1 MSQIPAL
8 RSDALANRRKLIEA
22 AHAVFA
28 ERGLNAEMKEIAERA
43 GLGVG
48 TIYRN
53 FATKEELLVAIVGA
67 LMDQAEAV
75 VRRAEVEPDPARSVA
90 MLIEGAW
97 EVAERNAGLVH
108 ALRSSGGTP
117 PLGDLKAEV
126 LNHSEWVDTHTANQ
140 LDERTKRIFERAI
153 NAGVIRTGLTPQF
166 LTAYFHA
173 MFMIFVELR
182 SSLGPEEARA
192 GGCDVFFHG
201 VLASPAPGAQES

>member
-43 GLGVG
+43 GVGVG

-53 FATKEELLVAIVGA
+53 FATKEELLAAIIGA
-67 LMDQAEAV
+67 LMEQAESM
-75 VRRAEVEPDPARSVA
+75 VRRAEVEPDPARAIV
-90 MLIEGAW
+90 LLVDGAW

-108 ALRSSGGTP
+108 ALRAGGAGTP
-117 PLGDLKAEV
+117 PLHDLKAEAMQAGG
-126 LNHSEWVDTHTANQ
+126 LKHGEWVDAHAASE
-140 LDERTKRIFERAI
+140 LDSRTNRIFERAI
-153 NAGVIRTGLTPQF
+153 NAGVIRKGLTPQF
-166 LTAYFHA
+166 LSAYFHA

-182 SSLGPEEARA
+182 SSLSADEART
-192 GGCDVFFHG
+192 GGRDVFFHG
-201 VLASPAPGAQES
+201 VLAAE